1 MEEHTHLVRESSSNL
16 LLNDGAH
23 EPFQIDKG
31 KAPSSEVTTL
41 GPGNMARATPA
52 MVLDEGRSKLKR
64 KAEHEKKESLEEQVS
79 ILPLKLLQNNVW
91 KLLLIAKLLWQQDA
105 ICVGLDRKIQL

>member
-52 MVLDEGRSKLKR
+52 MVLDEGRGKLKR

-79 ILPLKLLQNNVW
+79 IY
-91 KLLLIAKLLWQQDA
+91 LWNF
-105 ICVGLDRKIQL
+105 CKTMFGSSY